1 MYLSIN
7 LSKQFI
13 NYIIKYEKLRLY
25 FSYIYYLLKCPVLP
39 GEKQN
44 FEFCKKLDFWKKI
57 YFFSLCYPPLGCH
70 GFPKKNQP
78 MYIYIYKIRVYLLHT
93 NIFTTPFSSFIPFSY
108 PQSFPPSYQSPIS
121 NPYSPSLPQPYA
133 DKPLVCLAKPIFGQN
148 FQYFCQIVL

>member
-1 MYLSIN
+1 MYLSVN

-57 YFFSLCYPPLGCH
+57 YFFSLCYLPLGCH
-70 GFPKKNQP
+70 GFRKKKSINV
-78 MYIYIYKIRVYLLHT
+78 YIYLQNT
-93 NIFTTPFSSFIPFSY
+93 SIFTTQFSSFIPFSY